1 MNFELIS
8 ACGLAFWLGILTAIC
23 PCPMAT
29 NIAAI
34 SFISKRVDS
43 PLTVWITGF
52 VYTVGRM
59 IAYAV
64 LGMLIMQGLFASAQ
78 VSHLLQKY
86 MNLLAGPLLV
96 LVGMALLQLISVPSF
111 GFSSSRIRERL
122 AGQGLLGSFFLGVF
136 LALAFC
142 PTSAALYFGSIIP
155 LSIKHTSP
163 VLIPCIYGVATG
175 LPVVGVAFIVA
186 FGANKIGRV
195 YSTLS
200 RLEVWA
206 RWITGL
212 LFLLVGLYFTLTLT
226 AGIRWP

>member
-1 MNFELIS
+1 
-8 ACGLAFWLGILTAIC
+8 
-23 PCPMAT
+23 MAT

-43 PLTVWITGF
+43 PMTVWITGI
-52 VYTVGRM
+52 VYTLGRM

-64 LGMLIMQGLFASAQ
+64 LGILIVQGLFASPH
-78 VSHLLQKY
+78 VSYLLQKY
-86 MNLLAGPLLV
+86 MNLLTRPLLV

-111 GFSSSRIRERL
+111 GVSSRSLRERL
-122 AGQGLLGSFFLGVF
+122 AKQGLLGAFFLGVF

-142 PTSAALYFGSIIP
+142 PTAAALYFGSIIP

-163 VLIPCIYGVATG
+163 LLIPCVYGVATG
-175 LPVVGVAFIVA
+175 LPVAGVSFMIAFA
-186 FGANKIGRV
+186 ANKIGRL

-200 RLEVWA
+200 RLEIWA
-206 RWITGL
+206 RWITGI

-226 AGIRWP
+226 AGIRWQ